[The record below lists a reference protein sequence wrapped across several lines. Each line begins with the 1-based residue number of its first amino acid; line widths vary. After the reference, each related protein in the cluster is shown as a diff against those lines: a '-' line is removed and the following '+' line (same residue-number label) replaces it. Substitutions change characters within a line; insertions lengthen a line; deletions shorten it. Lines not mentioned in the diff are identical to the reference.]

1 MHNGVEFDEP
11 TLDERDQPK
20 DRQGGTLKVTDILVH
35 NALEK
40 IIKNIYEL
48 VAPKRQ
54 QELDAA
60 HALADGLGIPLYHW
74 FSWCAAVVTGAHF
87 TNVSEE
93 SYPS

>member
-54 QELDAA
+54 QELNVA
-60 HALADGLGIPLYHW
+60 HAVEYGLGILFYQW
-74 FSWCAAVVTGAHF
+74 FVDVLK
-87 TNVSEE
+87 
-93 SYPS
+93 